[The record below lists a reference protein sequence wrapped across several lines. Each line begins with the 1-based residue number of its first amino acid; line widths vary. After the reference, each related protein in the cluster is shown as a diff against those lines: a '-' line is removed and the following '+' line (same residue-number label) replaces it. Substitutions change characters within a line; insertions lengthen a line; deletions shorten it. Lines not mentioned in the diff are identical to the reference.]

1 MPFQIVLNVIIA
13 VMWMF
18 LSETYTFS
26 AFFAGYLIGILL
38 LLVLQRFIPDAF
50 YLKRAWKIIQLIL
63 LFIKELILSN
73 LVIVKL
79 VYTPKKKL
87 DINPGFFSLPTELK
101 SNWEITLLANL
112 ITLTPGTLSVSISDD
127 NSLIYVH
134 AMDIDDIDE
143 AVASIKN
150 TFEKAIMEVTR

>member
-18 LSETYTFS
+18 LSESYSFPS
-26 AFFAGYLIGILL
+26 FLSGYLIGIFLL
-38 LLVLQRFIPDAF
+38 FLLQRFIPDTF
-50 YLKRAWKIIQLIL
+50 YMKRVVKIISLVF
-63 LFIKELILSN
+63 LFIKELLLSN
-73 LVIVKL
+73 IEIVKL
-79 VYTPKKKL
+79 VYKRKP
-87 DINPGFFSLPTELK
+87 DIEPGIFALPTELK

-112 ITLTPGTLSVSISDD
+112 ITLTPGTLTVAVSED
-127 NSLIYVH
+127 NSVLYIH

-143 AVASIKN
+143 AIHSIKD